1 MIQVVKLG
9 RIGQVRLSNFSNLL
23 KTDKYSFKIL
33 VQLLIIF
40 SGEGFETE
48 DEALHW
54 ALRAC
59 QYCQKYY
66 NRRGN
71 PRDDERHVKSKYL
84 FLILEPSL
92 GRC

>member
-1 MIQVVKLG
+1 MIQVDQLG
-9 RIGQVRLSNFSNLL
+9 RIGQVRLFTVSNTL

-48 DEALHW
+48 AEALHW
-54 ALRAC
+54 ARRAC

-66 NRRGN
+66 NRKGN
-71 PRDDERHVKSKYL
+71 PRYN
-84 FLILEPSL
+84 
-92 GRC
+92 